1 MIKIRVSASKEY
13 DVIMDKGILSA
24 AGSYVREALCGS
36 DNDTEKKKICIITDA
51 TVNPLYA
58 GTDQPLT
65 SSLLSAG
72 FDVYK
77 YVFTGG
83 EEYKPME
90 TIEEIL
96 DYLTEKKF
104 TRSDALL
111 ALGGGIT
118 GDVTG
123 FAASVYLRGIDYIQV
138 PTSLLAIVDS
148 SVGGKTGV
156 NLKAGKNLAGAFW
169 QPRLVLFDPDVLKT
183 LSYDLKLD
191 GAAEAIK
198 AGMIADKLILDSI
211 RMKRTLDDPE
221 FLMNLASLAI
231 EVKKKLVEEDERDN
245 GSRQLLNFGH
255 TIAHAIEKCSSY
267 RIRHGHAV
275 AIGMSVVSIA
285 SDRLGWTVENCSD
298 ELTDILE
305 KFGFSLNCPFS
316 TWELANA
323 AMQDKKI
330 RGGEITLVIPAAV
343 GKCRLKTIPTEKLE
357 RFISY
362 GIGG

>member
-1 MIKIRVSASKEY
+1 M
-13 DVIMDKGILSA
+13 
-24 AGSYVREALCGS
+24 
-36 DNDTEKKKICIITDA
+36 
-51 TVNPLYA
+51 
-58 GTDQPLT
+58 
-65 SSLLSAG
+65 
-72 FDVYK
+72 
-77 YVFTGG
+77 
-83 EEYKPME
+83 
-90 TIEEIL
+90 
-96 DYLTEKKF
+96 
-104 TRSDALL
+104 
-111 ALGGGIT
+111 
-118 GDVTG
+118 
-123 FAASVYLRGIDYIQV
+123 
-138 PTSLLAIVDS
+138 
-148 SVGGKTGV
+148 
-156 NLKAGKNLAGAFW
+156 
-169 QPRLVLFDPDVLKT
+169 
-183 LSYDLKLD
+183 
-191 GAAEAIK
+191 
-198 AGMIADKLILDSI
+198 
-211 RMKRTLDDPE
+211 
-221 FLMNLASLAI
+221 
-231 EVKKKLVEEDERDN
+231 EEDERDN